1 MDFPNNEC
9 LKYPDDLFYVNLLK
23 LRCVCMCVCVQ
34 TDSIVQEKKSG
45 LIVGLFMWCMMGHC
59 HQWFTEEILDIQDG
73 MSSFSAAQQ
82 MFSVQTAVPPTA
94 KKKQKKNI
102 WTLADSTESAS
113 VPKRVRFG
121 NTDMGEGR
129 QSTKH

>member
-1 MDFPNNEC
+1 
-9 LKYPDDLFYVNLLK
+9 
-23 LRCVCMCVCVQ
+23 MCVCVQ

-94 KKKQKKNI
+94 KKKTKK
-102 WTLADSTESAS
+102 
-113 VPKRVRFG
+113 
-121 NTDMGEGR
+121 
-129 QSTKH
+129 KHLDTC